1 MKSARDTEAAI
12 LDRLYEI
19 VMARRD
25 ERPEG
30 SYVVQLLDAGWAA
43 MAAKLREE
51 SEELVI
57 AARDES
63 DQAFAHE
70 VADLLFHV
78 WVMMASRELPPAA
91 VYAELSRRFG
101 IGGLE
106 EKASRTAA
114 AVEGK
119 GEIDAAG

>member
-1 MKSARDTEAAI
+1 MKAVRDTQAAI

-30 SYVVQLLDAGWAA
+30 SYVVQLLDAGWAG

-51 SEELVI
+51 SEEVVI

-63 DQAFAHE
+63 DEAFAHE

-78 WVMMASRELPPAA
+78 WVMMASRGLPPAA
-91 VYAELSRRFG
+91 VYAELARRFG
-101 IGGLE
+101 VGGLE
-106 EKASRTAA
+106 EKASRTEAA
-114 AVEGK
+114 AQGK

>member
-19 VMARRD
+19 VTARRE

-30 SYVVQLLDAGWAA
+30 SYVVELLDAGWAA
-43 MAAKLREE
+43 MAAKVREE

-63 DQAFAHE
+63 DEAFAHE

-78 WVMMASRELPPAA
+78 WVMMANRELHPAA
-91 VYAELSRRFG
+91 VYAELAGRFG

-106 EKASRTAA
+106 ERASRTDA
-114 AVEGK
+114 AVPGK
-119 GEIDAAG
+119 GGIDAAG

>member
-1 MKSARDTEAAI
+1 MKSVRDTDAAI

-19 VMARRD
+19 ITARRD

-43 MAAKLREE
+43 IAAKVREE
-51 SEELVI
+51 SEELVT

-63 DQAFAHE
+63 DEAFAHE

-78 WVMMASRELPPAA
+78 WVMMANRELPPAA
-91 VYAELSRRFG
+91 VYGELARRFG

-106 EKASRTAA
+106 EKASRTDV
-114 AVEGK
+114 AVAGK
-119 GEIDAAG
+119 DEIDAAG